1 MCSCTR
7 GKERHLS
14 ENESISPKVGKQVLY
29 MKIMSGIRRVLCQSH
44 ALHKALPSL
53 QTSIKPAKGK
63 DFSIFLRIL
72 FKTSKIF
79 ILFIFSFRKKDL
91 LALVCKVHFDFFF
104 FCVWISFKS
113 CGICL
118 IAGLFLL
125 GRY

>member
-91 LALVCKVHFDFFF
+91 LALVCKVHFDFF
-104 FCVWISFKS
+104 
-113 CGICL
+113 CGFHL
-118 IAGLFLL
+118 KVVGSV
-125 GRY
+125 